1 MGPGPLASRVGEAH
15 ATPCWRR
22 TFLARDVLRA
32 GPGDFPVGVTL
43 AMQDCVAVPGGEKK
57 AAEAGATSFD
67 PFLEAARDDDFIGVQ
82 TYSPERGEYAPFET
96 WLSY

>member
-1 MGPGPLASRVGEAH
+1 MARPSRQPGGGGTRDTMLAAH
-15 ATPCWRR
+15 L
-22 TFLARDVLRA
+22 LARDVLRA

-43 AMQDCVAVPGGEKK
+43 AMQDCVAVPGDEKK
-57 AAEAGATSFD
+57 AAEARATSFD